1 MKTGPWSEFE
11 NRRRGETPEQAVDDF
26 AIVHARLFGS
36 PDGREWL
43 SQMRSRLFGTS
54 LAPEI
59 SNEHLRF
66 LEGQRQL
73 IRDIDREIEL
83 GNRQI
88 KLARQS
94 SK

>member
-11 NRRRGETPEQAVDDF
+11 NRRRGDTPEQAIDDF
-26 AIVHARLFGS
+26 AIVHARLFS
-36 PDGREWL
+36 TPDGAAWL
-43 SQMRSRLFGTS
+43 AQMRSRLFGTS
-54 LAPEI
+54 IGPEV
-59 SNEHLRF
+59 SDQYLRF

-83 GNRQI
+83 GGRQI
-88 KLARQS
+88 KAAKQS